1 MQRTVKRAALGMSA
15 AAIGLVAWTVTT
27 AGQPRPAPSTK
38 NGDWTYYT
46 ADIHGTKYSPL
57 DQINAS
63 NFKNLEVAWRFK
75 TDNLGTRPEYKL
87 EGTPP
92 AINGV
97 LYTTAG
103 TRRSVIALDGKTG
116 EL

>member
-1 MQRTVKRAALGMSA
+1 MRIIRRSAPALVIVA
-15 AAIGLVAWTVTT
+15 AAIAIWS
-27 AGQPRPAPSTK
+27 ARPSGQARPLPSTK

-57 DQINAS
+57 DQVTAA

-87 EGTPP
+87 EGTPL

-97 LYTTAG
+97 LYTTAARG
-103 TRRSVIALDGKTG
+103 DR
-116 EL
+116 